1 VNYRTSMLVFTVA
14 TSLVEMNSTARLSPP
29 AFIRVRSA
37 AKTVHSILSFEMW
50 MPLRPALAGL
60 LPAIQQASDLP

>member
-1 VNYRTSMLVFTVA
+1 MRAFTVA
-14 TSLVEMNSTARLSPP
+14 ASFDEMNSTARLSPP
-29 AFIRVRSA
+29 AFIPAQSA